1 MQDNK
6 PVINQESLS
15 DQLTNEFKNDSR
27 QPSGLRVI
35 FFAEM
40 WERFSY
46 YGMRSLLVL
55 YLINSLSYT
64 RDNALALYGIYT
76 GLVYLTPIYGGAI
89 ADKYLGKRRAMLIG
103 AFLMVLGHFCMAFES
118 LLYVALGLLIVGNGF
133 FKPNSSS
140 MVGDLYGPEEEGKRA
155 AGYSIFY
162 MGINLGAFLAP
173 LVAGTL
179 GEKVGWH
186 YGFACAGVGMTIGV
200 IQLLMGQDKLGR
212 AGLKEHQNPVD
223 ISDVKLVLTWV
234 GASVAFVCAVI
245 YGFEFLSPW
254 LDLLSKTQKLIL
266 QLSLLGGIL
275 MYLLNSKQHSSG
287 TLSSINPES
296 NAPMSKSDW
305 SRVLAIFIV
314 MLFVIVFW
322 TGFEQAGGTM
332 TLFAD
337 QNTDREL
344 FGFLIPAS
352 SFQAINPALIIL
364 LAPLF
369 SIIWIKLDNSQYV
382 LSDVGKQSIGMIVLG
397 FGFVVMSHAQNL
409 SDTLGRVGP
418 EWLLIVYAIFTLGE
432 LMLSPV
438 GLAMVSRVAP
448 AKLSAL
454 LMGVWLLSSAV
465 AGYMSGTL
473 ESILRNS
480 GLSLYPFLAT
490 ISISAG
496 VILFILSPFLNKM
509 MSVENSK

>member
-1 MQDNK
+1 MSDIKIATN
-6 PVINQESLS
+6 LS
-15 DQLTNEFKNDSR
+15 NQLTNDMKNDHR
-27 QPSGLRVI
+27 QPSGLKVI

-89 ADKYLGKRRAMLIG
+89 ADKYLGKRRALLIG

-118 LLYVALGLLIVGNGF
+118 LLYLALGLLIVGNGF
-133 FKPNSSS
+133 FKPNTSSL
-140 MVGDLYGPEEEGKRA
+140 VGDLYGPGEEGKRS

-223 ISDVKLVLTWV
+223 FSDAQLLLTWV
-234 GASVAFVCAVI
+234 GASVAFVCAII
-245 YGFEFLSPW
+245 YGFQFFSPW
-254 LDLLSKTQKLIL
+254 LELLSKTQKVMLE
-266 QLSLLGGIL
+266 LSLLAGIL
-275 MYLLNSKQHSSG
+275 VYLLNSKSNSHSEA
-287 TLSSINPES
+287 SSQIPES
-296 NAPMSKSDW
+296 HSPISQSEWA
-305 SRVLAIFIV
+305 RVIAIFIV

-337 QNTDREL
+337 KNTDREL

-352 SFQAINPALIIL
+352 AFQAINPALIIL

-369 SIIWIKLDNSQYV
+369 SFIWTKLDSSKYS
-382 LSDVGKQSIGMIVLG
+382 LSDVGKQSLGMIVLG
-397 FGFVVMSHAQNL
+397 LGFVVMSHAQNL
-409 SDTLGRVGP
+409 SDTVGLIGP
-418 EWLLIVYAIFTLGE
+418 EWLFMVYAIHTLGE
-432 LMLSPV
+432 LMLSPT
-438 GLAMVSRVAP
+438 GLAMVSRVSP

-465 AGYMSGTL
+465 AGYLSGIL
-473 ESILRNS
+473 EAILRNS
-480 GLSLYPFLAT
+480 DFSLYPFLAT
-490 ISISAG
+490 VSISAG
-496 VILFILSPFLNKM
+496 VLLFLLSPLLNRM
-509 MSVENSK
+509 MNS

>member
-1 MQDNK
+1 MSDIKTATN
-6 PVINQESLS
+6 LS
-15 DQLTNEFKNDSR
+15 NQLTNDMKNDHR
-27 QPSGLRVI
+27 QPSGLKVI

-55 YLINSLSYT
+55 YLIKSLSYT

-89 ADKYLGKRRAMLIG
+89 ADKYLGKRRALLIG

-118 LLYVALGLLIVGNGF
+118 LLYLALGLLIVGNGF
-133 FKPNSSS
+133 FKPNTSSL
-140 MVGDLYGPEEEGKRA
+140 VGDLYGPGEEGKRS

-179 GEKVGWH
+179 GENVGWH

-200 IQLLMGQDKLGR
+200 IQLLMGQYKLGR

-223 ISDVKLVLTWV
+223 FSDTQLLLTWV
-234 GASVAFVCAVI
+234 GASVAFVCAII
-245 YGFEFLSPW
+245 YGFQFFSPW
-254 LDLLSKTQKLIL
+254 LELLSKTQKVMLE
-266 QLSLLGGIL
+266 LSLLAGIL
-275 MYLLNSKQHSSG
+275 VYLLNSKSNSHSEA
-287 TLSSINPES
+287 SSQIPES
-296 NAPMSKSDW
+296 HSPISQSEWA
-305 SRVLAIFIV
+305 RVIAIFIV

-337 QNTDREL
+337 KNTDREL

-352 SFQAINPALIIL
+352 AFQAINPALIIL

-369 SIIWIKLDNSQYV
+369 SFIWTKLDSSKYS
-382 LSDVGKQSIGMIVLG
+382 LSDVGKQSLGMIVLG
-397 FGFVVMSHAQNL
+397 LGFVVMSHAQNL
-409 SDTLGRVGP
+409 SDTVGLIGP
-418 EWLLIVYAIFTLGE
+418 EWLFMVYAIHTLGE
-432 LMLSPV
+432 LMLSPT
-438 GLAMVSRVAP
+438 GLAMVSRVSP

-465 AGYMSGTL
+465 AGYLSGIL
-473 ESILRNS
+473 EAILRNS
-480 GLSLYPFLAT
+480 DFSLYPFLAT
-490 ISISAG
+490 VSISAG
-496 VILFILSPFLNKM
+496 VLLFLLSPLLNRM
-509 MSVENSK
+509 MNS

>member
-1 MQDNK
+1 MSTQQTSTFTQSDQE
-6 PVINQESLS
+6 PQESR
-15 DQLTNEFKNDSR
+15 NDSR
-27 QPSGLRVI
+27 QPPGLRVI
-35 FFAEM
+35 FFTEM

-64 RDNALALYGIYT
+64 RENALALYGIYT

-89 ADKYLGKRRAMLIG
+89 ADKYLGKRRALLIG
-103 AFLMVLGHFCMAFES
+103 AMLMVLGHFCMAFDS

-133 FKPNSSS
+133 FKPNTSSL
-140 MVGDLYGPEEEGKRA
+140 VGDLYGPGEESKRA
-155 AGYSIFY
+155 GGYSIFY

-186 YGFACAGVGMTIGV
+186 YGFACAGVGMTLGV
-200 IQLLMGQDKLGR
+200 MQLLLGQAKLGR

-223 ISDVKLVLTWV
+223 FSDVKLLLTWV
-234 GASVAFVCAVI
+234 GALVAFVCAVI
-245 YGFEFLSPW
+245 YGFEFFSPW
-254 LDLLSKTQKLIL
+254 LDQLSKTQKLIL
-266 QLSLLGGIL
+266 ELIGLGGVL
-275 MYLLNSKQHSSG
+275 TYLLNSKSNSAD
-287 TLSSINPES
+287 TLSATHSDS
-296 NAPMSKSDW
+296 NGPMSASDW
-305 SRVLAIFIV
+305 ARVISVFIV

-322 TGFEQAGGTM
+322 TGFEQAGGTL

-337 QNTDREL
+337 KNTDREV

-352 SFQAINPALIIL
+352 SFQAINPALIVL

-369 SIIWIKLDNSQYV
+369 SMGWTKLDSSKYA
-382 LSDVGKQSIGMIVLG
+382 LSDVGKQSLGMIVLG
-397 FGFVVMSHAQNL
+397 LGFVVMSYAQSL
-409 SDTLGRVGP
+409 SDTVGRVGP
-418 EWLLIVYAIFTLGE
+418 QWLFMVYAIHTLGE
-432 LMLSPV
+432 LMLSPI

-454 LMGVWLLSSAV
+454 LMGVWLLSSAI
-465 AGYMSGTL
+465 AGYMAGAL
-473 ESILRNS
+473 EAILKNS
-480 GLSLYPFLAT
+480 DFSLYPFLAT

-496 VILFILSPFLNKM
+496 VILFIISPFLTRMMNSGNK
-509 MSVENSK
+509 K

>member
-1 MQDNK
+1 MLDNNS
-6 PVINQESLS
+6 VINQGSLS
-15 DQLTNEFKNDSR
+15 DQSTNEFKNDLR

-118 LLYVALGLLIVGNGF
+118 LLYIALGLLIVGNGF

-140 MVGDLYGPEEEGKRA
+140 LVGDLYGPGEEGKRS

-186 YGFACAGVGMTIGV
+186 YGFACAGVGMAIGI

-212 AGLKEHQNPVD
+212 AGLKDHQNPVD
-223 ISDVKLVLTWV
+223 FSDIKLILTWV
-234 GASVAFVCAVI
+234 SASVAFVCAVI
-245 YGFEFLSPW
+245 YGYEFLSPW
-254 LDLLSKTQKLIL
+254 LDLLSKTQKVIL
-266 QLSLLGGIL
+266 ELLLLGGVL
-275 MYLLNSKQHSSG
+275 VYLLISKSNSSEM
-287 TLSSINPES
+287 LSNDHEP
-296 NAPMSKSDW
+296 NNYMNKSDW
-305 SRVLAIFIV
+305 SRVTAIFIV

-369 SIIWIKLDNSQYV
+369 SIVWIKLDNSQYA

-397 FGFVVMSHAQNL
+397 LGFVVMSHAQNL
-409 SDTLGRVGP
+409 SDTLGPVGP
-418 EWLLIVYAIFTLGE
+418 EWLLMVYAIHTLGE

-454 LMGVWLLSSAV
+454 LMGAWLLSSAV

-480 GLSLYPFLAT
+480 ELSLYPFLAT

>member
-1 MQDNK
+1 MLDNNSK
-6 PVINQESLS
+6 INQGRLS
-15 DQLTNEFKNDSR
+15 ERLSNEFRNDSH
-27 QPSGLRVI
+27 QPSGLRVL

-55 YLINSLSYT
+55 YLINSLSFS
-64 RDNALALYGIYT
+64 RDNALELYGIYT

-89 ADKYLGKRRAMLIG
+89 ADKYLGKRRALLIG
-103 AFLMVLGHFCMAFES
+103 AFLMVLGHFCMVFES

-133 FKPNSSS
+133 FKPNASSL
-140 MVGDLYGPEEEGKRA
+140 VGELYGLGEEGKRS

-179 GEKVGWH
+179 GERVGWH
-186 YGFACAGVGMTIGV
+186 YGFACAGVGMTFGA

-212 AGLKEHQNPVD
+212 IGLKEHQNPVD
-223 ISDVKLVLTWV
+223 FSDTKLILIWV
-234 GASVAFVCAVI
+234 GASATFVFATI
-245 YGFEFLSPW
+245 YSFEFFSPW
-254 LDLLSKTQKLIL
+254 LDSLSKIQKLIL
-266 QLSLLGGIL
+266 ELSLLAGVL
-275 MYLLNSKQHSSG
+275 VYLLNSKSNSPG
-287 TLSSINPES
+287 ELSSTAPKS
-296 NAPMSKSDW
+296 NHSMSKSDW
-305 SRVLAIFIV
+305 SRVIAILIV

-332 TLFAD
+332 TLFAE
-337 QNTDREL
+337 QNTNREL
-344 FGFLIPAS
+344 FGFLIPTS

-369 SIIWIKLDNSQYV
+369 SIIWIKLDSSKYS
-382 LSDVGKQSIGMIVLG
+382 LSDIGKQSLGMIILGLG
-397 FGFVVMSHAQNL
+397 FLVMSHAQNL

-418 EWLLIVYAIFTLGE
+418 EWLFMVYAIHTAGE

-438 GLAMVSRVAP
+438 GLAMVSRVSP
-448 AKLSAL
+448 SKLSAL
-454 LMGVWLLSSAV
+454 LMGVWLLSSAI

-480 GLSLYPFLAT
+480 DFSLYPFLAT

-496 VILFILSPFLNKM
+496 IILFILSPSLNKM
-509 MSVENSK
+509 MRS

>member
-1 MQDNK
+1 MSSSSAL
-6 PVINQESLS
+6 PGRLA
-15 DQLTNEFKNDSR
+15 NEFKNDSR
-27 QPSGLRVI
+27 QPLGLRVI

-55 YLINSLSYT
+55 YLINALSYT

-89 ADKYLGKRRAMLIG
+89 ADKYLGKRRALLIG
-103 AFLMVLGHFCMAFES
+103 AILMVLGHFCMAFES

-133 FKPNSSS
+133 FKPNTSSL
-140 MVGDLYGPEEEGKRA
+140 VGDLYGPGEEGKRS

-186 YGFACAGVGMTIGV
+186 YGFACAGVGMTLGAL
-200 IQLLMGQDKLGR
+200 QLLIGQDKLGR

-223 ISDVKLVLTWV
+223 FSDAKLLFTWV
-234 GASVAFVCAVI
+234 GASVAFVCAVV
-245 YGFEFLSPW
+245 YGFEFFSPW
-254 LDLLSKTQKLIL
+254 FDLLSKTQKVIL
-266 QLSLLGGIL
+266 ELLSLGGVL
-275 MYLLNSKQHSSG
+275 FYLLHSKSNSAG
-287 TLSSINPES
+287 TLSSNNAIS
-296 NAPMSKSDW
+296 NDPMSKSEW
-305 SRVLAIFIV
+305 ASVIAIFIV

-332 TLFAD
+332 TLFAET
-337 QNTDREL
+337 NTDREL
-344 FGFLIPAS
+344 FGYLIPAS

-369 SIIWIKLDNSQYV
+369 SIIWTKLDHSQYS
-382 LSDVGKQSIGMIVLG
+382 LSDVGKQSLGMIVLG
-397 FGFVVMSHAQNL
+397 LGFVVMSHAQNL
-409 SDTLGRVGP
+409 SDTFGRVGP
-418 EWLLIVYAIFTLGE
+418 QWLLMVYAIHTLGE
-432 LMLSPV
+432 LMLSPI

-454 LMGVWLLSSAV
+454 LMGVWLLSSAI
-465 AGYMSGTL
+465 AGYMSGRL
-473 ESILRNS
+473 ESILKNTDF
-480 GLSLYPFLAT
+480 SLYPFLAT

-496 VILFILSPFLNKM
+496 VILFLLSPFLNRM
-509 MSVENSK
+509 MTSENAK

>member
-1 MQDNK
+1 MSSSKSSSSFLPDKLANYYK
-6 PVINQESLS
+6 IGY
-15 DQLTNEFKNDSR
+15 R
-27 QPSGLRVI
+27 QPLGLRVI

-55 YLINSLSYT
+55 YLINALSYT

-89 ADKYLGKRRAMLIG
+89 ADKYLGKRRALLIG

-118 LLYVALGLLIVGNGF
+118 LLYVALGLLVVGNGF
-133 FKPNSSS
+133 FKPNTSSL
-140 MVGDLYGPEEEGKRA
+140 VGDLYGPEEEGKRS

-173 LVAGTL
+173 LIAGTL

-186 YGFACAGVGMTIGV
+186 YGFACAGVGMTLGA
-200 IQLLMGQDKLGR
+200 IQLLTGQDKLGR

-223 ISDVKLVLTWV
+223 FSDAKLLFIWV
-234 GASVAFVCAVI
+234 GASVAFVFTVV
-245 YGFEFLSPW
+245 YGFEFFSPW
-254 LDLLSKTQKLIL
+254 LDLLSKTQKIIL
-266 QLSLLGGIL
+266 ELFSLGGVL
-275 MYLLNSKQHSSG
+275 FYLLTSNSNSF
-287 TLSSINPES
+287 TLSSGKSES
-296 NAPMSKSDW
+296 NDPMSKLEW
-305 SRVLAIFIV
+305 SRVIAVLIV

-337 QNTDREL
+337 TNTDRKI

-352 SFQAINPALIIL
+352 TFQAINPALIIL

-369 SIIWIKLDNSQYV
+369 SIMWAKLDSSKYS
-382 LSDVGKQSIGMIVLG
+382 LSDVGKQSLGMIVLG
-397 FGFVVMSHAQNL
+397 LGFVVMSHAQNL
-409 SDTLGRVGP
+409 SDTFGRVGP
-418 EWLLIVYAIFTLGE
+418 EWLLMVYALHTVGE
-432 LMLSPV
+432 LMLSPI

-454 LMGVWLLSSAV
+454 LMGVWLLSSAI
-465 AGYMSGTL
+465 AGYTSGTL
-473 ESILRNS
+473 ESILKNNDFS
-480 GLSLYPFLAT
+480 FYPFLAT

-496 VILFILSPFLNKM
+496 VLLFILSPLLNRM
-509 MSVENSK
+509 MTIENSK

>member
-1 MQDNK
+1 MLDNNS
-6 PVINQESLS
+6 VINQGSLS
-15 DQLTNEFKNDSR
+15 DQSTNEFKNDLR

-89 ADKYLGKRRAMLIG
+89 ADKYLGKRRTMLIG
-103 AFLMVLGHFCMAFES
+103 AFLMVLGHFCMVFES

-140 MVGDLYGPEEEGKRA
+140 MVGDLYGPEEDGKRA

-245 YGFEFLSPW
+245 YGYEFLSPW
-254 LDLLSKTQKLIL
+254 LDLLSRTQKLIL

-287 TLSSINPES
+287 ILSSINPEF

-337 QNTDREL
+337 QNTDREI

-369 SIIWIKLDNSQYV
+369 SIIWIKLDRSKYS
-382 LSDVGKQSIGMIVLG
+382 LSDIAKQSLGMIVLG

-480 GLSLYPFLAT
+480 GLSLYPFLAS

-496 VILFILSPFLNKM
+496 VILLILSPFLNRM
-509 MSVENSK
+509 MNGENSK